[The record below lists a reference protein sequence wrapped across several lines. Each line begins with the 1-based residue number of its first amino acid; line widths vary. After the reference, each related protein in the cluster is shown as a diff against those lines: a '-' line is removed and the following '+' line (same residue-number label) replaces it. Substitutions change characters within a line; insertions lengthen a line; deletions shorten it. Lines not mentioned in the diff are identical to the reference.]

1 MKYNINIKTLLCGS
15 LAKGKAT
22 LSVALLLMAGGAS
35 FTSCTDWLDKDP
47 ESIIAEDEAFKNYRN
62 FQGYIEEIYNLIPDK
77 EKVNYCTAWNFGD
90 DAVHN
95 PEGYAHMDH
104 QVDLG
109 NYRNWWTNTQC
120 WLKGG
125 YYNNRQ
131 QSLWD
136 NSWYCIRKCNM
147 GIEHIK
153 SLVGTDEE
161 RNLLLGQMYFFRAWW
176 HFELMC
182 YFGGLPYIDKA
193 LEASDIP
200 ELPRLSFQECADRCA
215 ADFESAYNLLPIDWD
230 ETLAGMQTS
239 DKNDL
244 RVNKFTALCY
254 LGKCYLWAGSP
265 LMKEFEKTKT
275 GGTAQLLGASS
286 NGKTYDY
293 DIEYCKKA
301 AEALGRALN
310 MVAKGTVKYK
320 LAEYKYSNIY
330 DHVMDEKAQ
339 SCYSD
344 IFYCVKPRYTNW
356 DMPGSTEA
364 IFRGAYPGVNTA
376 NWNCA
381 KIFGPKVAKLV
392 EHDNIIHHPTANLID
407 QYGMAN
413 GQPIYLVRNG
423 EYVLNPASG
432 WDPEHPYKDRD
443 PRFYHDIVF
452 DGFRYVL
459 NTEPLNEDQLKLVY
473 CDLYTGGAMR
483 SVDNASST
491 GYFIQKLIPHQ
502 CNFGD
507 KWYEWDYAFQC
518 YLPYMRLADIYL
530 MYAEAR
536 TAIATG
542 VTDLKDKPAYCPT
555 LSAVD
560 AINALRD
567 RVNSDD
573 YPMEHVPANIMDT
586 KEHFMDE
593 VRRERA
599 VELSFEGFRWC
610 DLQRWL
616 LLTEPPYTVKYSHEF
631 ERLEWGKYDPDKTFE
646 ENNLDKNNKP
656 ITDLSLITYT
666 WDWFKSHDPKDAK
679 VGNFRKKELI
689 TRRLESKHYW
699 FPLPDKD
706 TYLYKGFNQNPGW

>member
-1 MKYNINIKTLLCGS
+1 MKHYIMNSKSLLCGS
-15 LAKGKAT
+15 L
-22 LSVALLLMAGGAS
+22 LLMAAAAS
-35 FTSCTDWLDKDP
+35 FTSCTDWLEKDP
-47 ESIIAEDEAFKNYRN
+47 EAIVGEDEAFKNYRN

-77 EKVNYCTAWNFGD
+77 EKVNYCTSWNFGD

-109 NYRNWWTNTQC
+109 NYRNWWNNNQC

-125 YYNNRQ
+125 DYNNRH

-147 GIEHIK
+147 GIENIK

-161 RNLLLGQMYFFRAWW
+161 RDLLLGQMYFFRAWW

-182 YFGGLPYIDKA
+182 YFGGMPYIDQA
-193 LEASDIP
+193 FEATSIP

-215 ADFESAYNLLPIDWD
+215 EDFLMAYDLLPLDWD
-230 ETLAGMQTS
+230 ATLAGQQTYT
-239 DKNDL
+239 NNEL

-265 LMKEFEKTKT
+265 LMKEFEKTKN
-275 GGTAQLLGASS
+275 GGVAQLLGASS

-293 DIEYCKKA
+293 DVAYCKKA
-301 AEALGRALN
+301 AEAFGKALD
-310 MVAKGTVKYK
+310 MVNKGEVRYK
-320 LAEYKYSNIY
+320 LAEFKYSSIY
-330 DHVMDEKAQ
+330 DHVRDDKATSSLAEVFWTAQ
-339 SCYSD
+339 QQW
-344 IFYCVKPRYTNW
+344 K
-356 DMPGSTEA
+356 MPGCDEA
-364 IFRGAYPGVNTA
+364 IFCGPYPGQNSA

-381 KIFGPKVAKLV
+381 KIFGPKVAGLV
-392 EHDNIIHHPTANLID
+392 DHDNIIHHPTANLID

-423 EYVLNPASG
+423 EYVLNPESG
-432 WDPEHPYKDRD
+432 LDPEHPYKDRD

-452 DGFRYVL
+452 DGFHYVL
-459 NTEPLNEDQLKLVY
+459 NTEALNSDQKKLEY
-473 CDLYTGGAMR
+473 CSLYTGGAMR
-483 SVDNASST
+483 EVDHGSST
-491 GYFIQKLIPHQ
+491 GYFIQKLVPHQ
-502 CNFGD
+502 CNNGD
-507 KWYEWDYAFQC
+507 DWYDKNHNYGTHAFQC

-536 TAIATG
+536 AAIATSASE
-542 VTDLKDKPAYCPT
+542 LKDKPVYCPS

-560 AINALRD
+560 AINVLRD
-567 RVNSDD
+567 RVNTDD
-573 YPMEHVPANIMDT
+573 YPMEHVQANLMDT
-586 KEHFMDE
+586 REHFIDE

-616 LLTEPPYTVKYSHEF
+616 LLTEPPYLVKYSHEF
-631 ERLEWGKYDPDKTFE
+631 ERLE
-646 ENNLDKNNKP
+646 
-656 ITDLSLITYT
+656 TDA
-666 WDWFKSHDPKDAK
+666 WFKDHDPKDAK
-679 VGNFRKKELI
+679 VGNFHRVDLI
-689 TRRLESKHYW
+689 TRPLIEKHYW

-706 TYLYKGFNQNPGW
+706 IYLYEGFPQNPGW

>member
-1 MKYNINIKTLLCGS
+1 MKFSHNIQSLLCGS
-15 LAKGKAT
+15 L
-22 LSVALLLMAGGAS
+22 LLLAVGAF
-35 FTSCTDWLDKDP
+35 FTSCSDWLDK
-47 ESIIAEDEAFKNYRN
+47 EKEAIVAEDEAFKNYRN
-62 FQGYIEEIYNLIPDK
+62 FQGYIEEIYYLIPDK

-95 PEGYAHMDH
+95 TEGYAHMDH

-109 NYRNWWTNTQC
+109 NYRNWWRNNQC

-125 YYNNRQ
+125 NYNGRV

-147 GIEHIK
+147 GIENIK

-161 RNLLLGQMYFFRAWW
+161 RDLLLGQMYFFRAWW

-193 LEASDIP
+193 FESESIP

-215 ADFESAYNLLPIDWD
+215 EDFERAASLLPLDASGWD

-244 RVNKFTALCY
+244 RVNRFTALCY

-265 LMKEFEKTKT
+265 LMKEVEKTKN
-275 GGTAQLLGASS
+275 GGVAKLLGASA

-293 DIEYCKKA
+293 DVAYCQKA
-301 AEALGRALN
+301 AETFGKVLD
-310 MVAKGTVKYK
+310 MVNRGNVDYK
-320 LAEYKYSNIY
+320 LAEYKYSNLY
-330 DHVMDEKAQ
+330 DHTADEHAETN
-339 SCYSD
+339 YSE
-344 IFYCVKPRYTNW
+344 IFYTVKKSW
-356 DMPGSTEA
+356 EMPGSSEA
-364 IFRGAYPGVNTA
+364 IMRGAYPGVNAA

-381 KIFGPKVAKLV
+381 KIFGPKIAGLV
-392 EHDNIIHHPTANLID
+392 DHDKIIHHPTANLID

-423 EYVLNPASG
+423 ELVVNPQAG
-432 WDPEHPYKDRD
+432 WDPEHPYKNRD
-443 PRFYHDIVF
+443 PRFYHDIIF
-452 DGFRYVL
+452 DGFHYVL
-459 NTEPLNEDQLKLVY
+459 STDALTTEQKKYDY
-473 CDLYTGGAMR
+473 CSLYTDGAMR
-483 SVDNASST
+483 AMDSGSST
-491 GYFIQKLIPHQ
+491 GYFIQKLVPHQ
-502 CNFGD
+502 CNQGD
-507 KWYEWDYAFQC
+507 LWYNYEYAFQS
-518 YLPYMRLADIYL
+518 YLPYMRLADVYL
-530 MYAEAR
+530 MYAEAQA
-536 TAIATG
+536 AIAKTAPE
-542 VTDLKDKPAYCPT
+542 LKERPEYCT
-555 LSAVD
+555 TMSAVD

-573 YPMEHVPANIMDT
+573 YPMEHVQPNLMDT
-586 KEHFMDE
+586 REHFLDE

-599 VELSFEGFRWC
+599 VELAFEGFRWC
-610 DLQRWL
+610 DLQRWM

-631 ERLEWGKYDPDKTFE
+631 ERLE
-646 ENNLDKNNKP
+646 
-656 ITDLSLITYT
+656 TD
-666 WDWFKSHDPKDAK
+666 DWFKTHDPKDAR
-679 VGNFRKKELI
+679 VANFHSEELI

-706 TYLYKGFNQNPGW
+706 IYLYEGFPQNPGW

>member
-1 MKYNINIKTLLCGS
+1 MMKTKNKIYKAVAAGVFCLLS
-15 LAKGKAT
+15 P
-22 LSVALLLMAGGAS
+22 LSS
-35 FTSCTDWLDKDP
+35 FLFASCTDWLDKDP
-47 ESIIAEDEAFKNYRN
+47 EAIVAEDEAFKNYRN
-62 FQGYIEEIYNLIPDK
+62 FQGYIEEIYSLIPDK

-109 NYRNWWTNTQC
+109 NYRNWYYNSQC
-120 WLKGG
+120 WLNGD
-125 YYNNRQ
+125 RS
-131 QSLWD
+131 SLWK

-147 GIEHIK
+147 GIENIK
-153 SLVGTDEE
+153 SLVGSDEE
-161 RNLLLGQMYFFRAWW
+161 RDLLLGQMYFFRAWW

-182 YFGGLPYIDKA
+182 YFGGLPYIDQSYDA
-193 LEASDIP
+193 TEIP
-200 ELPRLSFQECADRCA
+200 QLPRLTFQECADRCA
-215 ADFESAYNLLPIDWD
+215 EDFERAYNLLPIDWD

-239 DKNDL
+239 GKNDL
-244 RVNKFTALCY
+244 RINKFMALCY

-265 LMKEFEKTKT
+265 LMKESEKAKN
-275 GGTAQLLGASS
+275 GEVPMLLGASS

-293 DIEYCKKA
+293 DVNYCRKA
-301 AEALGRALN
+301 AEALGRALD
-310 MVAKGTVKYK
+310 MVDKGTVRYQ

-330 DHVMDEKAQ
+330 DHLRDEN
-339 SCYSD
+339 SESNYSD
-344 IFYCVKPRYTNW
+344 IFYTEKQNW
-356 DMPGSTEA
+356 VQPGSTEA
-364 IFRGAYPGVNTA
+364 IFRGLSPDGNTS
-376 NWNCA
+376 NWNCS
-381 KIFGPKVAKLV
+381 KIFGPKVSGLVAHDKL
-392 EHDNIIHHPTANLID
+392 IHHPTANLID

-423 EYVLNPASG
+423 EYVLNPESG

-452 DGFRYVL
+452 DGFHYVL
-459 NTEPLNEDQLKLVY
+459 STDALNADQKKLEY
-473 CDLYTGGAMR
+473 CALYTGGAMR
-483 SVDNASST
+483 SVADASST

-502 CNFGD
+502 CNEGD
-507 KWYEWDYAFQC
+507 KWYDWDHNFHC

-536 TAIATG
+536 AAIATSVAG
-542 VTDLKDKPAYCPT
+542 LNERPEYCMS

-567 RVNSDD
+567 RVSSSD
-573 YPMEHVPANIMDT
+573 YPMEHVPANLRDT
-586 KEHFMDE
+586 REHFLDE

-631 ERLEWGKYDPDKTFE
+631 ERLEND
-646 ENNLDKNNKP
+646 
-656 ITDLSLITYT
+656 
-666 WDWFKSHDPKDAK
+666 DWFKTHDPKDAR
-679 VGNFRKKELI
+679 VGNFHKEELI
-689 TRRLESKHYW
+689 TRDFKSKHYW

-706 TYLYKGFNQNPGW
+706 IYLYEGYPQNPGWN

>member
-1 MKYNINIKTLLCGS
+1 MRYCNRIKSLLRG
-15 LAKGKAT
+15 
-22 LSVALLLMAGGAS
+22 ALLLIAGCAAL
-35 FTSCTDWLDKDP
+35 TSCTDWLEKDP
-47 ESIIAEDEAFKNYRN
+47 EAIVAEDEAFKNYRN

-95 PEGYAHMDH
+95 TEGYAHMDH

-109 NYRNWWTNTQC
+109 NYRNWYTNTQC

-125 YYNNRQ
+125 DYNGRR

-147 GIEHIK
+147 GIENIK

-161 RNLLLGQMYFFRAWW
+161 RDLLLGQMYFFRAWW

-182 YFGGLPYIDKA
+182 YFGGLPYIDQA
-193 LEASDIP
+193 FEASNIP

-215 ADFESAYNLLPIDWD
+215 EDFERAYNLLPLDAQGWD

-239 DKNDL
+239 GKNDL
-244 RVNKFTALCY
+244 RVNKFMALCY

-265 LMKEFEKTKT
+265 LMKEMEKAKT
-275 GGTAQLLGASS
+275 GGVPQLLGASS

-293 DIEYCKKA
+293 DVAYCKKA
-301 AEALGRALN
+301 AEAFGKALD
-310 MVAKGTVKYK
+310 MVTKGQVTYK
-320 LAEYKYSNIY
+320 LAEYKYSDIY
-330 DHVMDEKAQ
+330 NHVRDENAETN
-339 SCYSD
+339 YSD
-344 IFYCVKPRYTNW
+344 IFYTVKQNW
-356 DMPGSTEA
+356 NMPGTTEA
-364 IFRGAYPGVNTA
+364 IFRGVYPGTNSA

-381 KIFGPKVAKLV
+381 KIFGPKVEGLV
-392 EHDNIIHHPTANLID
+392 AHDKIIHHPTANVID
-407 QYGMAN
+407 QYGMSN
-413 GQPIYLVRNG
+413 GEPIYLVENG
-423 EYVLNPASG
+423 EYKINPEAH

-452 DGFRYVL
+452 DGFHYVL
-459 NTEPLNEDQLKLVY
+459 STDALTSTQKKHEY
-473 CDLYTGGAMR
+473 CSLYTGGAMR
-483 SVDNASST
+483 GVADGSST
-491 GYFIQKLIPHQ
+491 GYFIQKLVPHQ
-502 CNFGD
+502 CNEGD
-507 KWYEWDYAFQC
+507 KWYDWDYAFQC
-518 YLPYMRLADIYL
+518 YLPYMRLAEIYL

-536 TAIATG
+536 AAFANDKA
-542 VTDLKDKPAYCPT
+542 DLNARDYCST

-560 AINALRD
+560 CINALRD
-567 RVNSDD
+567 RVNSPD
-573 YPMEHVPANIMDT
+573 YPMEHVVARFIENP
-586 KEHFMDE
+586 KLFMDE

-631 ERLEWGKYDPDKTFE
+631 ERLEADT
-646 ENNLDKNNKP
+646 
-656 ITDLSLITYT
+656 
-666 WDWFKSHDPKDAK
+666 WFKDHDPKDAR
-679 VGNFRKKELI
+679 VGNFHKEELI

-706 TYLYKGFNQNPGW
+706 IYLYEGFAQNPGW

>member
-1 MKYNINIKTLLCGS
+1 MKSLLCGS
-15 LAKGKAT
+15 L
-22 LSVALLLMAGGAS
+22 LLLAGS
-35 FTSCTDWLDKDP
+35 VSLTSCTDWLDKDP
-47 ESIIAEDEAFKNYRN
+47 ESIVADDEAFKNYRN
-62 FQGYIEEIYNLIPDK
+62 FQGYIEEIYYLIPDK
-77 EKVNYCTAWNFGD
+77 EKVSHCTAWNFGD

-95 PEGYAHMDH
+95 TEGYAHMDH

-109 NYRNWWTNTQC
+109 NYRNWYTNNQC
-120 WLKGG
+120 WLNGSWS
-125 YYNNRQ
+125 
-131 QSLWD
+131 SLWK
-136 NSWYCIRKCNM
+136 NSWYSIRKCNM
-147 GIEHIK
+147 GIENIK

-161 RNLLLGQMYFFRAWW
+161 RDLLLGQLYFFRAWW

-182 YFGGLPYIDKA
+182 YFGGLPYIDQA
-193 LEASDIP
+193 FEASSIP

-215 ADFESAYNLLPIDWD
+215 EDFEKAYDLLPLDWD

-239 DKNDL
+239 GKNDL
-244 RVNKFTALCY
+244 RINKFMALCY

-265 LMKEFEKTKT
+265 LMKEFEKTKN
-275 GGTAQLLGASS
+275 GGVAELLGASS

-293 DIEYCKKA
+293 DQKYCKLA
-301 AEALGRALN
+301 VEALGKALE
-310 MVAKGTVKYK
+310 MVKKGTVRYK

-330 DHVMDEKAQ
+330 DHERDENAETN
-339 SCYSD
+339 YSD
-344 IFYCVKPRYTNW
+344 IFYTHKQSW
-356 DMPGSTEA
+356 LMPGTCEA
-364 IFRGAYPGVNTA
+364 IFRGAYPGANSF

-381 KIFGPKVAKLV
+381 KIFGPKVAGLV
-392 EHDNIIHHPTANLID
+392 EHDNIIHHPTANVID

-423 EYVLNPASG
+423 EYVLNPESG

-452 DGFRYVL
+452 DGFHYVI
-459 NTEPLNEDQLKLVY
+459 NTEPLNADQKKLEY
-473 CDLYTGGAMR
+473 CQLYTDGAMR

-491 GYFIQKLIPHQ
+491 GYFIQKLVPHQ

-507 KWYEWDYAFQC
+507 KWYEWDHALQG

-530 MYAEAR
+530 MYAEAVA
-536 TAIATG
+536 AIAPNVSALKTR
-542 VTDLKDKPAYCPT
+542 TDYCS

-567 RVNSDD
+567 RVNSGDW
-573 YPMEHVPANIMDT
+573 PMEHVQANLMDT

-631 ERLEWGKYDPDKTFE
+631 ERLEKDE
-646 ENNLDKNNKP
+646 
-656 ITDLSLITYT
+656 
-666 WDWFKSHDPKDAK
+666 WFKDHDPKDAK
-679 VGNFRKKELI
+679 IGNFHKKELI
-689 TRRLESKHYW
+689 TRSFESKHYW

-706 TYLYKGFNQNPGW
+706 TYLYEGFPQNPGW

>member
-1 MKYNINIKTLLCGS
+1 MKSLLCGS
-15 LAKGKAT
+15 L
-22 LSVALLLMAGGAS
+22 LLLAGS
-35 FTSCTDWLDKDP
+35 VSLTSCTEWLDKDP
-47 ESIIAEDEAFKNYRN
+47 ESIVADDEAFKNYRN
-62 FQGYIEEIYNLIPDK
+62 FQGYIEEIYSLIPDK

-95 PEGYAHMDH
+95 TEGYAHMDH

-109 NYRNWWTNTQC
+109 NYRNWYTNNQC
-120 WLKGG
+120 WLNG
-125 YYNNRQ
+125 NNS
-131 QSLWD
+131 SLWR
-136 NSWYCIRKCNM
+136 NSWYSIRKCNM
-147 GIEHIK
+147 GIENIK

-161 RNLLLGQMYFFRAWW
+161 RDLLLGQLYFFRAWW

-182 YFGGLPYIDKA
+182 YFGGLPYIDQA
-193 LEASDIP
+193 FEASSIP

-215 ADFESAYNLLPIDWD
+215 EDFQKAYDLLPLDWD

-239 DKNDL
+239 GKNDL
-244 RVNKFTALCY
+244 RINKFMALCY

-265 LMKEFEKTKT
+265 LMKEFEKTKN
-275 GGTAQLLGASS
+275 GGVAELLGASS

-293 DIEYCKKA
+293 DEKYCKLA
-301 AEALGRALN
+301 VEALGKALE
-310 MVAKGTVKYK
+310 MVKKGTVRYK

-330 DHVMDEKAQ
+330 DHERDEN
-339 SCYSD
+339 SETNYSD
-344 IFYCVKPRYTNW
+344 IFYTHKQSW
-356 DMPGSTEA
+356 LMPGTCEA
-364 IFRGAYPGVNTA
+364 IFRGAYPGANSF

-381 KIFGPKVAKLV
+381 KIFGPKAAGLV
-392 EHDNIIHHPTANLID
+392 EHDNIIHHPTANVID

-423 EYVLNPASG
+423 EYVLNPESG

-452 DGFRYVL
+452 DGFHYVI
-459 NTEPLNEDQLKLVY
+459 NTEPLNAEQKKLEY
-473 CDLYTGGAMR
+473 CQLYTDGAMR
-483 SVDNASST
+483 SVDNGSST
-491 GYFIQKLIPHQ
+491 GYFIQKLVPHQ
-502 CNFGD
+502 CNVGD
-507 KWYEWDYAFQC
+507 KWYEWDHALQG

-530 MYAEAR
+530 MYAEAVAA
-536 TAIATG
+536 TANSVAALKSS
-542 VTDLKDKPAYCPT
+542 TDNCS

-567 RVNSDD
+567 RVNSADL
-573 YPMEHVPANIMDT
+573 PMEHVQANLMDT
-586 KEHFMDE
+586 REHFIDE

-631 ERLEWGKYDPDKTFE
+631 ERLEDDT
-646 ENNLDKNNKP
+646 
-656 ITDLSLITYT
+656 
-666 WDWFKSHDPKDAK
+666 WFKDHDPKDAK
-679 VGNFRKKELI
+679 IGNFHKKELI
-689 TRRLESKHYW
+689 TRSFESKHYW

-706 TYLYKGFNQNPGW
+706 TYLYEGFPQNPGW

>member
-1 MKYNINIKTLLCGS
+1 MKYNNNIKSLLCGS
-15 LAKGKAT
+15 L
-22 LSVALLLMAGGAS
+22 LLLASGAS
-35 FTSCTDWLDKDP
+35 LTSCKDWLEKDP
-47 ESIIAEDEAFKNYRN
+47 ESIVAEDEAFKNYRN

-109 NYRNWWTNTQC
+109 NYRNWYKNNQC
-120 WLKGG
+120 WLNGD
-125 YYNNRQ
+125 R
-131 QSLWD
+131 QSLWR
-136 NSWYCIRKCNM
+136 SAWYCIRKCNM
-147 GIEHIK
+147 GIANIK
-153 SLVGTDEE
+153 ALVGTDEE
-161 RNLLLGQMYFFRAWW
+161 RDLLLGQMYFFRAWW

-182 YFGGLPYIDKA
+182 YFGGLPYID
-193 LEASDIP
+193 EAFEATSIP

-215 ADFESAYNLLPIDWD
+215 EDFERAADLLPLDPQGWD

-239 DKNDL
+239 GVNYL
-244 RVNKFTALCY
+244 RVNKFMALCY

-265 LMKEFEKTKT
+265 LMKEFEKYNK
-275 GGTAQLLGASS
+275 GEVYKLLDASTT
-286 NGKTYDY
+286 GKTYDY
-293 DIEYCKKA
+293 DVAYCKKA
-301 AEALGRALN
+301 AETFGKVLE
-310 MVAKGTVKYK
+310 MVNRGQVSYQ

-330 DHVMDEKAQ
+330 DHVRDENAETN
-339 SCYSD
+339 YSD
-344 IFYCVKPRYTNW
+344 IFYTVKSSWNV
-356 DMPGSTEA
+356 PGSTEA
-364 IFRGAYPGVNTA
+364 IFRGVCSGLNTA

-381 KIFGPKVAKLV
+381 KIFGPKVAGLV
-392 EHDNIIHHPTANLID
+392 AHDKIIHHPTANVID

-423 EYVLNPASG
+423 QYVLNPESG
-432 WDPEHPYKDRD
+432 WDPEHPYKNRD

-452 DGFRYVL
+452 DGFHYVL
-459 NTEPLNEDQLKLVY
+459 STDALNSDQKKLEY

-483 SVDNASST
+483 SVADASST
-491 GYFIQKLIPHQ
+491 GYFIQKLVPHQ
-502 CNFGD
+502 CNEGD
-507 KWYEWDYAFQC
+507 KWYDWDYNFEC

-530 MYAEAR
+530 MYAEAQ
-536 TAIATG
+536 AVVSNSAKE
-542 VTDLKDKPAYCPT
+542 LKDRPTYCS

-560 AINALRD
+560 AINVLRD

-573 YPMEHVPANIMDT
+573 YPMEHVQANLMDT
-586 KEHFMDE
+586 KEHFIDE

-631 ERLEWGKYDPDKTFE
+631 ERLEDAE
-646 ENNLDKNNKP
+646 
-656 ITDLSLITYT
+656 
-666 WDWFKSHDPKDAK
+666 WFKTHDPKDAK
-679 VGNFRKKELI
+679 VGNFHKEELI
-689 TRRLESKHYW
+689 TRRFESKHYW

-706 TYLYKGFNQNPGW
+706 IYLYEGFPQNPGW